1 MDIKIYFE
9 YNAVVTLTY
18 FFVCLIVL
26 ILNYITSGASNEWF
40 TCRRRSVWNIKTYIC
55 LITHA
60 IGHSDW
66 DHFSRCFLMTFLMG
80 PLIEEKYGATTFL
93 VMLLATAIITGI
105 VNLIFSDR
113 GCIGSSCEVYMMIVL
128 SSCVNISENKIPL
141 TLVMI
146 MIFYVVDEV
155 RKLIMKKK
163 DGISH
168 IGHVTGA
175 VCRSCVWIFDVKPN
189 CNRMA
194 CELATDSKYSILI

>member
-1 MDIKIYFE
+1 MDIRIYLE

-18 FFVCLIVL
+18 FFACFVVL
-26 ILNYITSGASNEWF
+26 ALNYLTGGKSNEWF
-40 TCRRRSVWNIKTYIC
+40 TCKRRSIWSIKTYIC

-60 IGHSDW
+60 FGHADW
-66 DHFSRCFLMTFLMG
+66 DHLAKNFLMILLVG

-93 VMLLATAIITGI
+93 VMILATAIITGI
-105 VNLIFSDR
+105 VNLVFSNR
-113 GCIGSSCEVYMMIVL
+113 GCIGASCVVYMLIAL

-155 RKLIMKKK
+155 RKLLFKKS

-168 IGHVTGA
+168 IGHVAGA
-175 VCRSCVWIFDVKPN
+175 ICRCRVWIFDVKSDSSWL
-189 CNRMA
+189 A
-194 CELATDSKYSILI
+194 CKFTTDTGSPFLE

>member
-1 MDIKIYFE
+1 MDIKIYLE

-18 FFVCLIVL
+18 FFVCFIVL
-26 ILNYITSGASNEWF
+26 ALNYITNGKSNEYF
-40 TCRRRSVWNIKTYIC
+40 TCKRRSIWSIKTYIC

-60 IGHSDW
+60 FGHADW
-66 DHFSRCFLMTFLMG
+66 DHLAKNFLMILLVG

-93 VMLLATAIITGI
+93 VMILATAIITGI
-105 VNLIFSDR
+105 VNLIFSNR
-113 GCIGSSCEVYMMIVL
+113 GCIGASCVVYMLIAL

-155 RKLIMKKK
+155 RKLLFKKS

-168 IGHVTGA
+168 IGHVAGA
-175 VCRSCVWIFDVKPN
+175 VCRSGIWFFDVKSSGYG
-189 CNRMA
+189 MVSK
-194 CELATDSKYSILI
+194 LATNTRNPFLE

>member
-18 FFVCLIVL
+18 FLICFVVL
-26 ILNYITSGASNEWF
+26 ILNYLTKGKSNDWF
-40 TCRRRSVWNIKTYIC
+40 TCRRRSIWSLKTYVC

-60 IGHSDW
+60 FGHVDW
-66 DHFSRCFLMTFLMG
+66 DHFYRNFLMILLIG

-93 VMLLATAIITGI
+93 VMILVTALITGI
-105 VNLIFSDR
+105 INVLFSSR
-113 GCIGSSCEVYMMIVL
+113 GCIGASCVDYMLIVL
-128 SSCVNISENKIPL
+128 SSCVNLSENKIPL

-155 RKLIMKKK
+155 RKLILRKH
-163 DGISH
+163 DGVSH

-175 VCRSCVWIFDVKPN
+175 VCRSSFWIFDVKSYGGK
-189 CNRMA
+189 
-194 CELATDSKYSILI
+194 LA

>member
-9 YNAVVTLTY
+9 YNAVVTLT
-18 FFVCLIVL
+18 FFLVCFVVL
-26 ILNYITSGASNEWF
+26 ILNYITNGKLNDWF
-40 TCRRRSVWNIKTYIC
+40 TCRRRSVWNIKTYIGM
-55 LITHA
+55 ITH
-60 IGHSDW
+60 IFGHSDW
-66 DHFSRCFLMTFLMG
+66 DHFYKNFLMILLVG

-93 VMLLATAIITGI
+93 VMILATALITGI
-105 VNLIFSDR
+105 INILFSKK
-113 GCIGSSCEVYMMIVL
+113 GCIGASCVDYMLIVL

-155 RKLIMKKK
+155 RKLFFKKN

-175 VCRSCVWIFDVKPN
+175 ICGVLFGFLMLNTTVVGFLNGLPQIPEIK
-189 CNRMA
+189 
-194 CELATDSKYSILI
+194 LY

>member
-1 MDIKIYFE
+1 MDIKVYFE

-18 FFVCLIVL
+18 FVVCFVVL
-26 ILNYITSGASNEWF
+26 VLNYLTKGKSNEWF
-40 TCRRRSVWNIKTYIC
+40 TCRRRSIWSLKTYIC

-60 IGHSDW
+60 FGHSDW
-66 DHFSRCFLMTFLMG
+66 DHFYHNFLMILLIG

-93 VMLLATAIITGI
+93 VMILLTALITGI
-105 VNLIFSDR
+105 INLLFSNR
-113 GCIGSSCEVYMMIVL
+113 GCIGASCVDYMLIVL
-128 SSCVNISENKIPL
+128 SSCVNLSENKIPL

-155 RKLIMKKK
+155 RKLLQRKH

-175 VCRSCVWIFDVKPN
+175 VCGVVFGFLMLNPVVTDW
-189 CNRMA
+189 
-194 CELATDSKYSILI
+194 LASLPQIPKFNL